1 MTGRKQ
7 VRFPNF
13 LLSELKGQSIYD
25 CLIFSNLK
33 SLYHRNISSKF
44 AMMIFSGYRKKML
57 SAITSFRSRHV
68 LYLLFSPISFLI
80 KLTVRSRSGYPECI
94 FQLCCCT
101 RSFFFYN
108 FRHLLFTLELKEL
121 C

>member
-33 SLYHRNISSKF
+33 SLYHRSISSKF

-80 KLTVRSRSGYPECI
+80 KLTVRSRSGYPEA
-94 FQLCCCT
+94 
-101 RSFFFYN
+101 FFSYAAVPEVF
-108 FRHLLFTLELKEL
+108 FL
-121 C
+121 

>member
-44 AMMIFSGYRKKML
+44 AMMIFSGYRKKN
-57 SAITSFRSRHV
+57 AICD
-68 LYLLFSPISFLI
+68 Y
-80 KLTVRSRSGYPECI
+80 I
-94 FQLCCCT
+94 FQEPACIVFIIL
-101 RSFFFYN
+101 SYFLSDKAYS
-108 FRHLLFTLELKEL
+108 
-121 C
+121 

>member
-7 VRFPNF
+7 VKFPNF

-33 SLYHRNISSKF
+33 KKIKIKNLKSLYRCNISSKF

-80 KLTVRSRSGYPECI
+80 KLTVRSRSGYPEA
-94 FQLCCCT
+94 FF
-101 RSFFFYN
+101 RSFF
-108 FRHLLFTLELKEL
+108 L
-121 C
+121 